1 MSDPDRLPI
10 ELPREWLRYAEGDLR
25 VAEREWDDL
34 LPEGEVLNEYVI
46 AGRYPGDLSVDDI
59 GKTEVEEALQAVR
72 RIRERVTA
80 LMAEG

>member
-46 AGRYPGDLSVDDI
+46 AGRYPGDLCQFFRHQRLPVKGFRPRWIFGIPPPLI
-59 GKTEVEEALQAVR
+59 GQFW
-72 RIRERVTA
+72 
-80 LMAEG
+80 